1 MRDSEFCV
9 QGGLPNGGLAMEFT
23 VMLVVRGVWVLSTN
37 GVEPKILGE
46 FYGLMAWVT
55 AWYSPEIFY
64 SVAWRFMGAGR
75 EAGAAFV
82 EEIVFAIGMLRV
94 TQRTRIADLLRAVRL
109 A

>member
-1 MRDSEFCV
+1 MRDLEFCV
-9 QGGLPNGGLAMEFT
+9 QGGLPNGGVAVEFT
-23 VMLVVRGVWVLSTN
+23 VMLVVRGVGVLYTY

-46 FYGLMAWVT
+46 FYGLMAWVA

-64 SVAWRFMGAGR
+64 SVAWQFMGAGR

-82 EEIVFAIGMLRV
+82 EEIVFAIGMLWV
-94 TQRTRIADLLRAVRL
+94 TQRTRIADLLRVVRL

>member
-1 MRDSEFCV
+1 
-9 QGGLPNGGLAMEFT
+9 MEFT
-23 VMLVVRGVWVLSTN
+23 VMLVVRGVGVLYTY

-55 AWYSPEIFY
+55 SWYFPEIFY
-64 SVAWRFMGAGR
+64 SVAWQFMGAGR

-82 EEIVFAIGMLRV
+82 EEIVFAIGMLWV
-94 TQRTRIADLLRAVRL
+94 TQRTRIADLLRVVRL

>member
-1 MRDSEFCV
+1 MRDLEFCV
-9 QGGLPNGGLAMEFT
+9 QGGLPNGGVAVEFT
-23 VMLVVRGVWVLSTN
+23 VMLVVRGVGVLYTY

-46 FYGLMAWVT
+46 FYGLMAWVA

-75 EAGAAFV
+75 EVGAAFV
-82 EEIVFAIGMLRV
+82 EEIVFAIGMLWV
-94 TQRTRIADLLRAVRL
+94 TQRTRIADLLRVVRL